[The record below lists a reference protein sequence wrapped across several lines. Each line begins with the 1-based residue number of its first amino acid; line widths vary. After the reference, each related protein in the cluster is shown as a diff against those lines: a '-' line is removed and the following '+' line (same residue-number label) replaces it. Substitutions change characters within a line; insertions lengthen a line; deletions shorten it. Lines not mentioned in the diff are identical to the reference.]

1 MGIFDFFKSSE
12 DKGNKNKES
21 NSGKNSES
29 KTSHHNNHQ
38 VNNKELSNNNV
49 DNRNNG
55 NETKNIESDNYIDD
69 FKEISCYDEFGKE
82 FKMPKKEWLE
92 KKLYPSIRKYWD
104 NMDGLYPI
112 IQDAFSKEIYPEVKE
127 AVLRFYAADENFER
141 KLILLGTYYI
151 KIGAYRNAV
160 ELYEKNWNVDN
171 STEALCIAYAE
182 ALELFGMSLESEKK
196 YYEALEINP
205 NSSIAFKKYF
215 DIVKRR
221 SKAEYENKLE
231 KLSAIRGNWRAK
243 MMQAVVHFKKN
254 DKETGN
260 YFLITALKESG
271 YNSEVMYITSS
282 IYILNELYDEFKQY
296 VLTYYN
302 PEKHNV
308 YTALNVLKYYK
319 VRNMYKEG
327 LELCK
332 FTSKFPWIEH
342 YKKFMYYEEYFWKLK
357 VKNETSGNEQIKNKF
372 FSTNK
377 PLWYYEF
384 NHPEFMLNQ
393 NKRIKPNVLILT
405 FTSIGEKSELAE
417 NLAVS
422 LPLYLNENLHY
433 KTNLNYQLAVAYSGE
448 NLFISKK
455 RYSTDYMKLIRKQNN
470 NLNFVLAGNILKMP
484 NVEKY
489 EIEIYLYDTFNEQK
503 SSLINRIYDENTIY
517 NVQNDLLKSVN
528 SFFERNFSI
537 KYEKNLNNLVLFSQ
551 KMKFLIQNKTH
562 KKHQSWRYKKLL
574 SDQIDVVLEDRNND
588 LKKINL
594 LSLLYE
600 IKQTNSQLLKFQKP
614 LIYSMNINGIFET
627 QTLKILAPIIF
638 RVYDDDVNFQANI
651 EALNITDSNYL
662 NWINKFS
669 GD

>member
-1 MGIFDFFKSSE
+1 MGIFDFFKSS
-12 DKGNKNKES
+12 DKRKNKEI
-21 NSGKNSES
+21 NE
-29 KTSHHNNHQ
+29 NNINTNVNQ
-38 VNNKELSNNNV
+38 PNRQIRREIYDIVNNESEVMENNNY
-49 DNRNNG
+49 
-55 NETKNIESDNYIDD
+55 SDD
-69 FKEISCYDEFGKE
+69 FKEISYYDEFGKE
-82 FKMPKKEWLE
+82 FKMPKKDWLN
-92 KKLYPSIRKYWD
+92 KKLYPAVRKNWS

-112 IQDAFSKEIYPEVKE
+112 IQDAFSKEVYPEIKE
-127 AVLRFYAADENFER
+127 AVLRFYAADEDFER
-141 KLILLGTYYI
+141 KLILLGTYHVRT
-151 KIGAYRNAV
+151 GAYQNAV
-160 ELYEKNWNVDN
+160 ELYEKNLNIN
-171 STEALCIAYAE
+171 NMTEGLCIAYAE
-182 ALELFGMSLESEKK
+182 ALELCGRAADSEKK

-205 NSSIAFKKYF
+205 NSAIAFKKYF
-215 DIVKRR
+215 DIVKKR
-221 SKAEYENKLE
+221 SSSEYENKME

-243 MMQAVVHFKKN
+243 MQAVVYFKKG

-296 VLTYYN
+296 VLAYYN
-302 PEKHNV
+302 PENHNAH
-308 YTALNVLKYYK
+308 TALNVLKYYK
-319 VRNMYKEG
+319 VKDMYKEG

-342 YKKFMYYEEYFWKLK
+342 YKKFMYYEDYFWKLK
-357 VKNETSGNEQIKNKF
+357 VKAENKDKQEKTANRF

-393 NKRIKPNVLILT
+393 NRRVKPNILILT

-433 KTNLNYQLAVAYSGE
+433 KTNLNYQLAIAYNNE
-448 NLFISKK
+448 NLFVSKK
-455 RYSTDYMKLIRKQNN
+455 RYSTDYIKLIRQQNN

-503 SSLINRIYDENTIY
+503 SSLINKIYDENTIY
-517 NVQNDLLKSVN
+517 NVQNDLLKSVS
-528 SFFERNFSI
+528 SFFERDFAI
-537 KYEKNLNNLVLFSQ
+537 KYEKNMNNLVLFSP
-551 KMKFLIQNKTH
+551 KMKFLIQSKVH
-562 KKHQSWRYKKLL
+562 KEHQSWRYKKLL

-594 LSLLYE
+594 LELLYE

-614 LIYSMNINGIFET
+614 IIYSMNIHGIFET

-638 RVYDDDVNFQANI
+638 KIYDDDVNFQANI

-662 NWINKFS
+662 SWINKFS
-669 GD
+669 GE

>member
-1 MGIFDFFKSSE
+1 MGIFDFFKSS
-12 DKGNKNKES
+12 DKRKNKEI
-21 NSGKNSES
+21 NE
-29 KTSHHNNHQ
+29 NNINTNVNQ
-38 VNNKELSNNNV
+38 PNRQIRREIYDIVNNESEVMENNNY
-49 DNRNNG
+49 
-55 NETKNIESDNYIDD
+55 SDD
-69 FKEISCYDEFGKE
+69 FKEISYYDEFGKE
-82 FKMPKKEWLE
+82 FKMPKKDWLN
-92 KKLYPSIRKYWD
+92 KKLYPAVRKNWS

-112 IQDAFSKEIYPEVKE
+112 IQDAFSKEVYPEIKE
-127 AVLRFYAADENFER
+127 AVLRFYAADEDFER
-141 KLILLGTYYI
+141 KLILLGTYHVRT
-151 KIGAYRNAV
+151 GAYQNAV
-160 ELYEKNWNVDN
+160 ELYEKNLNIN
-171 STEALCIAYAE
+171 NMTEGLCIAYAE
-182 ALELFGMSLESEKK
+182 ALELCGRAADSEKK

-205 NSSIAFKKYF
+205 NSAIAFKKYF
-215 DIVKRR
+215 DIVKKR
-221 SKAEYENKLE
+221 SSREYENKME

-243 MMQAVVHFKKN
+243 MMQAVVYFKKG

-296 VLTYYN
+296 VLAYYN
-302 PEKHNV
+302 PENHNAH
-308 YTALNVLKYYK
+308 TALNVLKYYK
-319 VRNMYKEG
+319 VKDMYKEG

-342 YKKFMYYEEYFWKLK
+342 YKKFMYYEDYFWKLK
-357 VKNETSGNEQIKNKF
+357 VKAENKDKQEKTANRF

-393 NKRIKPNVLILT
+393 NRRVKPNILILT

-417 NLAVS
+417 NLAIS

-433 KTNLNYQLAVAYSGE
+433 KTNLNYQLAIAYNNE
-448 NLFISKK
+448 NLFVSKK
-455 RYSTDYMKLIRKQNN
+455 RYSTDYMKLIRQQNN

-503 SSLINRIYDENTIY
+503 SSLINKIYDENTIY
-517 NVQNDLLKSVN
+517 NVQNDLLKSVS
-528 SFFERNFSI
+528 SFFERDFAI
-537 KYEKNLNNLVLFSQ
+537 KYEKNMNNLVLFSP
-551 KMKFLIQNKTH
+551 KMKFLIQSKVH
-562 KKHQSWRYKKLL
+562 KEHQSWRYKKLL

-594 LSLLYE
+594 LELLYE

-614 LIYSMNINGIFET
+614 IIYSMNIHGIFET

-638 RVYDDDVNFQANI
+638 KIYDDDVNFQANI

-662 NWINKFS
+662 SWINKFS
-669 GD
+669 GE

>member
-1 MGIFDFFKSSE
+1 MGIFDFFKSS
-12 DKGNKNKES
+12 DKKKNKNKETNENSTNTNQS
-21 NSGKNSES
+21 NRQIRREIYDI
-29 KTSHHNNHQ
+29 
-38 VNNKELSNNNV
+38 VNNESEV
-49 DNRNNG
+49 MENG
-55 NETKNIESDNYIDD
+55 NSNYNYSDD
-69 FKEISCYDEFGKE
+69 FKEIFYYDEFGKE
-82 FKMPKKEWLE
+82 FKMPKKEWIE
-92 KKLYPSIRKYWD
+92 KKLYPSVRKNWN
-104 NMDGLYPI
+104 NMDGLYPV
-112 IQDAFSKEIYPEVKE
+112 IQDAFSKELYPEIKE
-127 AVLRFYAADENFER
+127 AVLRFYAADEDFER
-141 KLILLGTYYI
+141 KLILLGTYHVRT
-151 KIGAYRNAV
+151 GAYQSAV
-160 ELYEKNWNVDN
+160 ELYEKNLNIN
-171 STEALCIAYAE
+171 NMTEGLCIAYAE
-182 ALELFGMSLESEKK
+182 ALELCGRAVDSEKK

-205 NSSIAFKKYF
+205 NSATAFKKYF
-215 DIVKRR
+215 DIVKKR
-221 SKAEYENKLE
+221 SSKEYENKME
-231 KLSAIRGNWRAK
+231 KLSEIRGNWRAK
-243 MMQAVVHFKKN
+243 MMQAVVYFKKG

-296 VLTYYN
+296 VLAYYN
-302 PEKHNV
+302 PENHNA

-319 VRNMYKEG
+319 VKNMYKEG

-342 YKKFMYYEEYFWKLK
+342 YKKFMYYEDYFWKLK
-357 VKNETSGNEQIKNKF
+357 MKAEGNDEKKDMVNHF

-393 NKRIKPNVLILT
+393 NRRVKPNILILT

-422 LPLYLNENLHY
+422 LPLHLNENLHY
-433 KTNLNYQLAVAYSGE
+433 KTNLNYQLAIAYNNE
-448 NLFISKK
+448 NLFVSKK
-455 RYSTDYMKLIRKQNN
+455 RYSTDYMKLIRQQNN

-484 NVEKY
+484 SVEKY

-503 SSLINRIYDENTIY
+503 STLVNKIYDENTIY
-517 NVQNDLLKSVN
+517 NVQNDLLKSVS
-528 SFFERNFSI
+528 SFFERDFAL
-537 KYEKNLNNLVLFSQ
+537 KYEKNLDNLVLFSP
-551 KMKFLIQNKTH
+551 KMKFLIQSKVH
-562 KKHQSWRYKKLL
+562 KEHQSWRYKKLL

-594 LSLLYE
+594 LELLYE

-614 LIYSMNINGIFET
+614 LIYSMNIHGIFET

-638 RVYDDDVNFQANI
+638 KIYDDDVNFQANI

-669 GD
+669 GE

>member
-1 MGIFDFFKSSE
+1 MGIFDFFKSS
-12 DKGNKNKES
+12 DKRKNKEI
-21 NSGKNSES
+21 NE
-29 KTSHHNNHQ
+29 NNTNTNVNQ
-38 VNNKELSNNNV
+38 PNRQIRREIYDIVNNESEVMENNNY
-49 DNRNNG
+49 
-55 NETKNIESDNYIDD
+55 SDD
-69 FKEISCYDEFGKE
+69 FKEISYYDEFGKE
-82 FKMPKKEWLE
+82 FKMPKKDWLN
-92 KKLYPSIRKYWD
+92 KKLYPAVRKNWS

-112 IQDAFSKEIYPEVKE
+112 IQDAFSKEVYPEIKE
-127 AVLRFYAADENFER
+127 AVLRFYAADEDFER
-141 KLILLGTYYI
+141 KLILLGTYHVRT
-151 KIGAYRNAV
+151 GAYQNAV
-160 ELYEKNWNVDN
+160 ELYEKNLNIN
-171 STEALCIAYAE
+171 NMTEGLCIAYAE
-182 ALELFGMSLESEKK
+182 ALELCGRAADSEKK

-205 NSSIAFKKYF
+205 NSAIAFKKYF
-215 DIVKRR
+215 DIVKKR
-221 SKAEYENKLE
+221 SSSEYENKME

-243 MMQAVVHFKKN
+243 MMQAVVYFKKG

-296 VLTYYN
+296 VLAYYN
-302 PEKHNV
+302 PENHNAH
-308 YTALNVLKYYK
+308 TALNVLKYYK
-319 VRNMYKEG
+319 VKDMYKEG

-342 YKKFMYYEEYFWKLK
+342 YKKFMYYEDYFWKLK
-357 VKNETSGNEQIKNKF
+357 VKAENKDKQEKTANRF

-393 NKRIKPNVLILT
+393 NRRVKPNILILT

-433 KTNLNYQLAVAYSGE
+433 KTNLNYQLAIAYNNE
-448 NLFISKK
+448 NLFVSKK
-455 RYSTDYMKLIRKQNN
+455 RYSTDYMKLIRQQNN

-503 SSLINRIYDENTIY
+503 SSLINKIYDENTIY
-517 NVQNDLLKSVN
+517 NVQNDLLKSVS
-528 SFFERNFSI
+528 SFFERDFAI
-537 KYEKNLNNLVLFSQ
+537 KYEKNMNNLVLFSP
-551 KMKFLIQNKTH
+551 KMKFLIQSKVH
-562 KKHQSWRYKKLL
+562 KEHQSWRYKKLL

-594 LSLLYE
+594 LELLYE

-614 LIYSMNINGIFET
+614 IIYSMNIHGIFET

-638 RVYDDDVNFQANI
+638 KIYDDDVNFQANI

-662 NWINKFS
+662 SWINKFS
-669 GD
+669 GE

>member
-1 MGIFDFFKSSE
+1 MGIFDFFKSS
-12 DKGNKNKES
+12 DKRRNKNNEI
-21 NSGKNSES
+21 NE
-29 KTSHHNNHQ
+29 NNINTNVNQ
-38 VNNKELSNNNV
+38 PNRQIRREIYDIVNNESEVMENNNY
-49 DNRNNG
+49 
-55 NETKNIESDNYIDD
+55 SDD
-69 FKEISCYDEFGKE
+69 FKEISYYDEFGKE
-82 FKMPKKEWLE
+82 FKMPKKDWLN
-92 KKLYPSIRKYWD
+92 KKLYPAVRKNWS

-112 IQDAFSKEIYPEVKE
+112 IQDAFSKEVYPEIKE
-127 AVLRFYAADENFER
+127 AVLRFYAADEDFER
-141 KLILLGTYYI
+141 KLILLGTYHVRT
-151 KIGAYRNAV
+151 GAYQNAV
-160 ELYEKNWNVDN
+160 ELYEKNLNIN
-171 STEALCIAYAE
+171 NMTEGLCVAYAE
-182 ALELFGMSLESEKK
+182 ALELCGRAADSEKK

-205 NSSIAFKKYF
+205 NSATAFKKYF
-215 DIVKRR
+215 DIVKKR
-221 SKAEYENKLE
+221 SSSEYENKME

-243 MMQAVVHFKKN
+243 MMQAVVYFKKG

-296 VLTYYN
+296 VLAYYN
-302 PEKHNV
+302 PENHNAH
-308 YTALNVLKYYK
+308 TALNVLKYYK
-319 VRNMYKEG
+319 VKDMYKEG

-342 YKKFMYYEEYFWKLK
+342 YKKFMYYEDYFWKLK
-357 VKNETSGNEQIKNKF
+357 VKAENKDKQEKTANRF

-393 NKRIKPNVLILT
+393 NRRVKPNILILT

-417 NLAVS
+417 NLAIS

-433 KTNLNYQLAVAYSGE
+433 KTNLNYQLAIAYNNE
-448 NLFISKK
+448 NLFVSKK
-455 RYSTDYMKLIRKQNN
+455 RYSTDYMKLIRQQNN

-503 SSLINRIYDENTIY
+503 SSLINKIYDENTIY
-517 NVQNDLLKSVN
+517 NVQNDLLKSVS
-528 SFFERNFSI
+528 SFFERDFAI
-537 KYEKNLNNLVLFSQ
+537 KYEKNMNNLVLFSP
-551 KMKFLIQNKTH
+551 KMKFLIQSKVH
-562 KKHQSWRYKKLL
+562 KEHQSWRYKKLL

-594 LSLLYE
+594 LELLYE

-614 LIYSMNINGIFET
+614 IIYSMNIHGIFET

-638 RVYDDDVNFQANI
+638 KIYDDDVNFQANI

-662 NWINKFS
+662 SWINKFS
-669 GD
+669 GE

>member
-1 MGIFDFFKSSE
+1 MGIFDFFKSS
-12 DKGNKNKES
+12 DKKRNKNNETNENNINADQS
-21 NSGKNSES
+21 NRQIRREIYDI
-29 KTSHHNNHQ
+29 
-38 VNNKELSNNNV
+38 VNNESELMENN
-49 DNRNNG
+49 
-55 NETKNIESDNYIDD
+55 SYSDD
-69 FKEISCYDEFGKE
+69 FKEISYYDEFGKE
-82 FKMPKKEWLE
+82 FKMPKKDWLN
-92 KKLYPSIRKYWD
+92 KKLYPSIKKNWS

-112 IQDAFSKEIYPEVKE
+112 IQDAFSKELYPEIKE
-127 AVLRFYAADENFER
+127 AVLRFYAADEDFER
-141 KLILLGTYYI
+141 KLILLGTYHI
-151 KIGAYRNAV
+151 RTGAYQNAV
-160 ELYEKNWNVDN
+160 ELYEKNLNIN
-171 STEALCIAYAE
+171 NTTEGLCIAYAE
-182 ALELFGMSLESEKK
+182 ALELCGRTADSEKK

-205 NSSIAFKKYF
+205 NSATAFKKYF
-215 DIVKRR
+215 DIVKKR
-221 SKAEYENKLE
+221 SKKEYENKME

-243 MMQAVVHFKKN
+243 MMQAVVYFKKG

-296 VLTYYN
+296 VLAYYN
-302 PEKHNV
+302 PENHNV
-308 YTALNVLKYYK
+308 HTALNVLKYYK
-319 VRNMYKEG
+319 VKNMYKEG

-342 YKKFMYYEEYFWKLK
+342 YKKFMHYEDYFWKLK
-357 VKNETSGNEQIKNKF
+357 VKTESKNKQEKTANRF

-393 NKRIKPNVLILT
+393 NRRVKPNILILT

-433 KTNLNYQLAVAYSGE
+433 KTNLNYQLAIAYNNE
-448 NLFISKK
+448 NLFVSKK
-455 RYSTDYMKLIRKQNN
+455 RYSTDYMKLIRQQNN
-470 NLNFVLAGNILKMP
+470 NLNFVLTGNILKMP
-484 NVEKY
+484 SVEKY
-489 EIEIYLYDTFNEQK
+489 EIEIYLYDTFNEKK
-503 SSLINRIYDENTIY
+503 SSLINKIYDENTIY
-517 NVQNDLLKSVN
+517 NVQNDLLKSVSN
-528 SFFERNFSI
+528 FFERDFAI
-537 KYEKNLNNLVLFSQ
+537 KYEKNLDNLILFSP
-551 KMKFLIQNKTH
+551 KMKFLIQSKVH
-562 KKHQSWRYKKLL
+562 KEHQSWRYKKLL

-594 LSLLYE
+594 LELLYE

-614 LIYSMNINGIFET
+614 IIYSMNIHGIFET

-638 RVYDDDVNFQANI
+638 KIYDDDVNFQANI

-662 NWINKFS
+662 SWINKFS
-669 GD
+669 GE